1 MQSEIDSPCRL
12 NFSSRCR
19 VSASIGICQLP
30 FDKRRSGCRNGA
42 GAPTIRMRMR
52 HSSVI
57 SISGI
62 TYGSQ
67 DGSPRMLTRAGCW
80 PHESAPIARSGRMS
94 QLNRG
99 NAGIRRAN
107 WLARLDRGGEHDV
120 GRESGVRT
128 KSDIPPV
135 LMLDSFFHKNLLRQH
150 EYEPILFSS
159 AEAFGN
165 HGDFD
170 RVVCVLL
177 GRLLRWHLGRPMPA
191 LPVN

>member
-67 DGSPRMLTRAGCW
+67 DGSPRILTRAGCW

-99 NAGIRRAN
+99 NAGIRPAN
-107 WLARLDRGGEHDV
+107 RLARLDRGGEHDV
-120 GRESGVRT
+120 GRESGMRT

-135 LMLDSFFHKNLLRQH
+135 LMLDNLLPYDAGH
-150 EYEPILFSS
+150 
-159 AEAFGN
+159 
-165 HGDFD
+165 
-170 RVVCVLL
+170 RVVGSPSSRSTRSRHHHPRNGLWTFDSGPG
-177 GRLLRWHLGRPMPA
+177 GRWTDRDPRQCSHLVCR
-191 LPVN
+191 